1 MTPQPIKIIA
11 AIGLVIGSSGIN
23 AAPVT
28 VTAEFSTLTM
38 GGFYSGEH
46 TFANQLLVNG
56 NSINVCGGDPAC
68 ANAMSNPASVA
79 VNLTGSSIDFGYDNG
94 FRQNTFSFANHESNV
109 TGTGV
114 ENPFTLGTFTFTNGG
129 FYPQAFFDFTLTT
142 HSTDAAFDNHT
153 FAGRIRL
160 DTNSTGA
167 HPGSSSVQKRAEADY
182 FVVMDM
188 GGNPITSLGSARVY
202 DYNICPT
209 GVSAPDCN
217 TGSVDLIGHI
227 NSLHL
232 DGLANA
238 TGGAF
243 LDSSTTS
250 QLASVPVPTAVWL
263 FGSGLL
269 GLLGMRK
276 STQKS

>member
-11 AIGLVIGSSGIN
+11 AIGLALGSASAT

-28 VTAEFSTLTM
+28 VTAEFSKLTM
-38 GGFYSGEH
+38 GGFYSPEH
-46 TFANQLLVNG
+46 TFNNQLLVNG
-56 NSINVCGGDPAC
+56 TSIDVCGKDPSC
-68 ANAMSNPASVA
+68 ANAMSNPSSVT
-79 VNLTGSSIDFGYDNG
+79 VNLTGSSVDFGYDND
-94 FRQNTFSFANHESNV
+94 FTQNAFSFTNHV
-109 TGTGV
+109 TEVAGTGL
-114 ENPFTLGTFTFTNGG
+114 ENQFTLGTFTFTNGG

-142 HSTDAAFDNHT
+142 HSADTTLNNHT

-160 DTNSTGA
+160 DTNSVGGT
-167 HPGSSSVQKRAEADY
+167 PGSTDAKKRAEADY
-182 FVVMDM
+182 FIVLDM
-188 GGNPITSLGSARVY
+188 AGNPFTALGSARVY
-202 DYNICPT
+202 DRNVCPT
-209 GVSAPDCN
+209 GVTAPDCN

-269 GLLGMRK
+269 GLLGIGK
-276 STQKS
+276 GKQKS